1 MKRHFFLL
9 PFLLLA
15 FLSCDKNNDLHQQS
29 TQSEITT
36 NQSNNVAIPFS
47 DGKTKAISYNIITQI
62 GHTKASCPNGCIV
75 SNGKMIHLD
84 CTGIGNICVAAFN
97 LAISAGDYYFQK
109 KSSKVKGT
117 FNATTIDSLLLT
129 GGAVFLVPA
138 RSLFIMDNSEEP
150 QWLNIPEQQL
160 ERDEETGQFIF
171 TGLFY
176 SGEPA
181 YRNE

>member
-47 DGKTKAISYNIITQI
+47 DGKTKAIGYNIITYV
-62 GHTKASCPNGCIV
+62 GHSGTNCSGCV
-75 SNGKMIHLD
+75 SVGGVKKHVD
-84 CTGIGNICVAAFN
+84 CTGTGSACVAAFN